1 MSDTTKPPFNATP
14 LSQTVSAKVG
24 QAPQGAVPF
33 VLSSGAKCDF
43 TKVFEAPSYRYWSKG
58 RMIFITHLKW
68 SWKGEEW
75 EVSQYA
81 EADH

>member
-1 MSDTTKPPFNATP
+1 MSDTTKPPASATSLP
-14 LSQTVSAKVG
+14 QTVSTKVG
-24 QAPQGAVPF
+24 RAHQGAVPF
-33 VLSSGAKCDF
+33 FLASGAKCDF

-75 EVSQYA
+75 KVSKYA
-81 EADH
+81 GADY